1 MKVRGQRSTVN
12 GHFTILSK
20 NRLYEKVIEPLLSV
34 RSTGSITVERV
45 AKPMKNDV
53 LSKFRQRLGEEHAE
67 MCMCAGMNLC
77 FLMNS
82 RESRLVIIKN
92 SSQMS
97 NID

>member
-1 MKVRGQRSTVN
+1 VKVRGQRSTVN

-82 RESRLVIIKN
+82 RAQIQSAKTTGCNNKE
-92 SSQMS
+92 
-97 NID
+97 